1 MTVITD
7 RVLRHVCR
15 KARWNI
21 GGRKRATWRFDA
33 GERGGGTRGR
43 ETKASTRAG
52 VTKYPDP
59 EGEIKAGSFP
69 RWATIEGGKGIRERR
84 GKAGIWESIPPM
96 SVPRDRCLSTD
107 LFLSAA
113 KIPIAASPIIGYFL
127 ASPST
132 KKLEKPTRLPF
143 FRSSPLLFFLPFLL
157 PSSANFSSADLSL
170 PDALCLA
177 SSPIHFARVYSS

>member
-1 MTVITD
+1 MAV
-7 RVLRHVCR
+7 RY
-15 KARWNI
+15 
-21 GGRKRATWRFDA
+21 GG
-33 GERGGGTRGR
+33 RGGGNEGKGNEGIDSGRRNEISRSRGR
-43 ETKASTRAG
+43 NKSRIVSSMGYDRRRKRNTGTKRKSR
-52 VTKYPDP
+52 YL
-59 EGEIKAGSFP
+59 
-69 RWATIEGGKGIRERR
+69 GIDTTDV
-84 GKAGIWESIPPM
+84 
-96 SVPRDRCLSTD
+96 VPRDRCLSTD